1 MADIISLKENRDFRR
16 LNGKGKSF
24 VSPVVVTYLMKNR
37 RRQVRYGIT
46 TSKKIGKAVQRNRSR
61 RVIREAF
68 RLLSPRIKPGY
79 DFVFVARGKT
89 PYVKSGEVKDA
100 LEAQLKKAGVL
111 L

>member
-16 LNGKGKSF
+16 LYGKGKSF

-100 LEAQLKKAGVL
+100 LEAQLKNAGVL